1 MCRRFKM
8 RKTIKLSLIAASVL
22 ALTACN
28 QEAKQ
33 EQAEVKL
40 DTVEQQQAYGIGASV
55 GNFLNKDLADKKEIG
70 IELDQA
76 LLMRGFEDALAG
88 NAKIDEEKIREVLT
102 ALDESVRTKQE
113 EKAKVESEKSK
124 VEGEKYLTENAKK
137 EGVMV
142 TESGLQYEVMSE
154 GEGAKPVATD
164 VVKVH
169 YKGTLLDGTEFDS
182 SYSRNEPTTFP
193 LNRVIPGWTEGLQL
207 MTVGSKYKFT
217 IPSDLAYGDRDLG
230 KIPANSTLIFEVE
243 LLEIQNDAEAAAAE

>member
-1 MCRRFKM
+1 M

-28 QEAKQ
+28 QEAKK
-33 EQAEVKL
+33 EQADVKL
-40 DTVEQQQAYGIGASV
+40 DTVAQQQAYGIGASV

-207 MTVGSKYKFT
+207 MPVGSKYKFT

>member
-1 MCRRFKM
+1 M

-28 QEAKQ
+28 QEAKK
-33 EQAEVKL
+33 EQADVKL
-40 DTVEQQQAYGIGASV
+40 DTVAQQQAYGIGASV

-124 VEGEKYLTENAKK
+124 VEGEKYLAENANK

-142 TESGLQYEVMSE
+142 TESGLQYEVLSQ

>member
-1 MCRRFKM
+1 M

-28 QEAKQ
+28 QETKK
-33 EQAEVKL
+33 EQADVKL
-40 DTVEQQQAYGIGASV
+40 DTVAQQQAYGIGASV

>member
-1 MCRRFKM
+1 
-8 RKTIKLSLIAASVL
+8 
-22 ALTACN
+22 
-28 QEAKQ
+28 
-33 EQAEVKL
+33 
-40 DTVEQQQAYGIGASV
+40 
-55 GNFLNKDLADKKEIG
+55 
-70 IELDQA
+70 
-76 LLMRGFEDALAG
+76 MRGFEDALAG

-124 VEGEKYLTENAKK
+124 VEGEKYLAENANK

-142 TESGLQYEVMSE
+142 TESGLQYEVLSQ

-207 MTVGSKYKFT
+207 MPVGSKYKFT

>member
-1 MCRRFKM
+1 M

-28 QEAKQ
+28 QETKK

-40 DTVEQQQAYGIGASV
+40 DTVAQQQAYGIGASV

-88 NAKIDEEKIREVLT
+88 DAKIDEEKIREVLT

-124 VEGEKYLTENAKK
+124 AEGEKYLADNAKK

-142 TESGLQYEVMSE
+142 TDSGLQYEVLSE

-207 MTVGSKYKFT
+207 MPVGSKYKFT
-217 IPSDLAYGDRDLG
+217 IPSELAYGDRDLG

-243 LLEIQNDAEAAAAE
+243 LLDIQNDAEAAAAE

>member
-28 QEAKQ
+28 QEAKK
-33 EQAEVKL
+33 EQADVKL
-40 DTVEQQQAYGIGASV
+40 DTVAQQQAYGIGASV